1 MRSTCSGVM
10 MPALL
15 LDPRHSK
22 AERLVLARRVCM
34 QSLPELF
41 SECHH
46 PWWGELALASV

>member
-22 AERLVLARRVCM
+22 AE
-34 QSLPELF
+34 
-41 SECHH
+41 
-46 PWWGELALASV
+46 GELEVHLPR

>member
-22 AERLVLARRVCM
+22 AERV
-34 QSLPELF
+34 
-41 SECHH
+41 
-46 PWWGELALASV
+46 GELEVICRGNLICHGTNAGRVFISAET

>member
-22 AERLVLARRVCM
+22 AERL
-34 QSLPELF
+34 
-41 SECHH
+41 
-46 PWWGELALASV
+46 GELEVHLPR